1 MDFEGEP
8 SRPFAERRAHGC
20 ALRDVAGMLRSFD
33 YAEAAAVAGTRPAE
47 PPGRTPLRETF
58 LAAYVERVARAGAR
72 LIPAPAHT
80 VRRWAAFFEMDK
92 ALYEIDY
99 ELHQRPD
106 WIWIPLRGARQ
117 LIETHLPR
125 GATPGGPRDRR
136 GRGAPS

>member
-1 MDFEGEP
+1 
-8 SRPFAERRAHGC
+8 
-20 ALRDVAGMLRSFD
+20 
-33 YAEAAAVAGTRPAE
+33 
-47 PPGRTPLRETF
+47 
-58 LAAYVERVARAGAR
+58 
-72 LIPAPAHT
+72 